1 MSRCGGRDGVE
12 VDRVRG
18 PGMFEK
24 NVGGLDRQIR
34 FVAGTVLLAVAL
46 AGIVTDVAGQPV
58 ALIALA
64 GATGLLFNAVAQ
76 RCLLNRLLGVDTCG
90 EAC

>member
-1 MSRCGGRDGVE
+1 
-12 VDRVRG
+12 
-18 PGMFEK
+18 MFEK
-24 NVGGLDRQIR
+24 NVGGLDRQVR
-34 FVAGTVLLAVAL
+34 FVAAAGLLVVTL
-46 AGIVTDVAGQPV
+46 VGVVTDAVGQPA

>member
-1 MSRCGGRDGVE
+1 
-12 VDRVRG
+12 
-18 PGMFEK
+18 MFEK
-24 NVGGLDRQIR
+24 NVGGLDRQVR
-34 FVAGTVLLAVAL
+34 FVAGAGLLAVAL
-46 AGIVTDVAGQPV
+46 VGVVTDAVGQPA

>member
-1 MSRCGGRDGVE
+1 
-12 VDRVRG
+12 
-18 PGMFEK
+18 MFEK

-46 AGIVTDVAGQPV
+46 AGIVTDVVGQPV

-64 GATGLLFNAVAQ
+64 GAAGLLFNAVAQ

-90 EAC
+90 DAC